1 MLNDKECDMAGE
13 DKPTFVYVTY
23 IAAPPEKV
31 WQALTEP
38 DLTEKY
44 WFGFRVRANGKAGE
58 RMTARDPAGKEVH
71 CDIILVSE
79 PPRRLVYA
87 WRPLYDEFKHERPSR
102 VTIDITPME
111 GRVRL
116 TVTHDDFDED
126 SAVFEKITVG
136 WPSVLSSL
144 KSYLETGRA
153 LPSPVWNAPGGE
165 EAAA

>member
-1 MLNDKECDMAGE
+1 MAGA

-23 IAAPPEKV
+23 IAAPAEKV

-38 DLTEKY
+38 HLTEKY
-44 WFGFRVRANGKAGE
+44 WFGFRVRANGNAGE
-58 RMTARDPAGKEVH
+58 HMTAHDPAGKEVH
-71 CDIILVSE
+71 RDIILVSE

-111 GRVRL
+111 GQVRL
-116 TVTHDDFDED
+116 TVTHDEFEEG
-126 SAVFEKITVG
+126 SVVFEKIIVG

-153 LPSPVWNAPGGE
+153 LPSAVWDAPPNK

>member
-1 MLNDKECDMAGE
+1 MLNHKECDMAGAA
-13 DKPTFVYVTY
+13 KPTFVYVTY

-31 WQALTEP
+31 WRALTEP

-44 WFGFRVRANGKAGE
+44 WFGFRVRANGNAGE
-58 RMTARDPAGKEVH
+58 HMTAQDPTGKEIHRDV
-71 CDIILVSE
+71 ILVSE

-102 VTIDITPME
+102 VTLDIAPMQ
-111 GRVRL
+111 GQVRL
-116 TVTHDDFDED
+116 TVIHDDFDEG
-126 SAVFEKITVG
+126 SAVFEKISEG

-153 LPSPVWNAPGGE
+153 LSSPACNPPAAK